1 MDDAAYDGS
10 PLGEPDAT
18 ASSGAAPSTAAARSC
33 TEPPPP
39 HPSAARAADCP
50 PCSTTGRDTGR
61 DREPLQIA
69 QFRLELRAER
79 DKVFDPARRAERVA
93 ERDVQSDTVCSDAAP
108 PLRAKQTAPV
118 GSTSDS
124 ESEATAC
131 GDDTDTELA
140 GIDDDD
146 ESPSDGETKLPTFS
160 MVRTLHESV
169 DVVRIALFPPPP
181 VVESAEP
188 TAVDW
193 NAATPPIADWPSGL
207 RDLFDGNPAGAQT
220 WDEVTTALQ
229 KLVIYHAVRRTLSRC
244 LSRRANH
251 DERTLHCAR
260 SSLRRCRLL
269 CSP

>member
-1 MDDAAYDGS
+1 M
-10 PLGEPDAT
+10 
-18 ASSGAAPSTAAARSC
+18 
-33 TEPPPP
+33 
-39 HPSAARAADCP
+39 
-50 PCSTTGRDTGR
+50 
-61 DREPLQIA
+61 
-69 QFRLELRAER
+69 
-79 DKVFDPARRAERVA
+79 RVA
-93 ERDVQSDTVCSDAAP
+93 ERDVRPDTVCSDAAP

-169 DVVRIALFPPPP
+169 DVVRIASFPPPP

-193 NAATPPIADWPSGL
+193 DAATPPIEDWPSGL

-220 WDEVTTALQ
+220 WEEVTTALQ
-229 KLVIYHAVRRTLSRC
+229 KLVIYHAVRRISPVVP
-244 LSRRANH
+244 RRAHH

-260 SSLRRCRLL
+260 SLLRRCRLL